1 VDYQYFDALYL
12 KSRYD
17 FAHLKGKHLKAENIE
32 VSDMVSIN
40 CYGKGVIMN
49 RVMLAAIFIISLSA
63 CGNSDNSTFG
73 KSGNLASLHLPTL
86 PSQDI
91 RGTYELANISGCWL
105 YGNGV
110 RCFDDTSIVRGS
122 LELGIGTFYQV
133 IAYDNDPLGVPQ
145 TIYIGSYS
153 INYTNGTEEG
163 TIGIISDNMNGSG
176 TFTTSGNNLLIDISG
191 SQATWTK
198 ISDSIN

>member
-1 VDYQYFDALYL
+1 
-12 KSRYD
+12 
-17 FAHLKGKHLKAENIE
+17 
-32 VSDMVSIN
+32 
-40 CYGKGVIMN
+40 
-49 RVMLAAIFIISLSA
+49 
-63 CGNSDNSTFG
+63 
-73 KSGNLASLHLPTL
+73 
-86 PSQDI
+86 
-91 RGTYELANISGCWL
+91 
-105 YGNGV
+105 
-110 RCFDDTSIVRGS
+110 
-122 LELGIGTFYQV
+122 
-133 IAYDNDPLGVPQ
+133 VPQ